1 MTALNPAIPVTY
13 PRTARK
19 VLTTGPFWATIQC
32 IFTLGLWPLLVWP
45 TRWSTFVEGERQELL
60 HLANAWRRRVVG
72 REAEQLDSI
81 ARRLRPKPMLLVL
94 SWLIV
99 GFNVAIFGLLLMR
112 SNPPRDLWDLTYGH
126 HTVTESRTVL
136 KTDHIYRIEPQYE
149 PFTWRQKPQAMSIDV
164 PVLREPEANLYQ
176 IWLGTLLLGYICH
189 WHAVRSHATAV
200 KQLIGWTNM
209 LAKQKHFN
217 EVDVRATRLGLNP
230 GWVFAAIGF
239 CVYSAWWAIPMC
251 LVGAMQ
257 RRYITKTS
265 PVVRSALAEQ
275 AHLGFERVN
284 IDRDRFCPAHRCGAR
299 VSAAA
304 KFCPRCGAG
313 V

>member
-1 MTALNPAIPVTY
+1 
-13 PRTARK
+13 
-19 VLTTGPFWATIQC
+19 
-32 IFTLGLWPLLVWP
+32 
-45 TRWSTFVEGERQELL
+45 
-60 HLANAWRRRVVG
+60 
-72 REAEQLDSI
+72 
-81 ARRLRPKPMLLVL
+81 
-94 SWLIV
+94 
-99 GFNVAIFGLLLMR
+99 
-112 SNPPRDLWDLTYGH
+112 
-126 HTVTESRTVL
+126 
-136 KTDHIYRIEPQYE
+136 
-149 PFTWRQKPQAMSIDV
+149 
-164 PVLREPEANLYQ
+164 
-176 IWLGTLLLGYICH
+176 
-189 WHAVRSHATAV
+189 
-200 KQLIGWTNM
+200 
-209 LAKQKHFN
+209 
-217 EVDVRATRLGLNP
+217 LGLNP